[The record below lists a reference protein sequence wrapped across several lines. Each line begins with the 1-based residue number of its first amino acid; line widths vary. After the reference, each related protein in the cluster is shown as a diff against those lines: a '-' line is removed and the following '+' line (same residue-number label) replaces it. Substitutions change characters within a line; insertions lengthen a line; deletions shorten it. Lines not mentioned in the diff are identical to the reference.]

1 MFPLQNIESPNPFP
15 PAIQYL
21 VSAGRPRS
29 YHRKSSSSSSI
40 DSNGGGTRSIMALNV
55 PTDSCTISIPQTS
68 ISRSSSPP
76 APFRRRADSDPNSD
90 TDDDDY
96 GYYPRSTQ
104 HGNMIFGWRWWIYG
118 GGIGKFLFNTPVGWQ
133 IYIGLLVLWL
143 GVSQIGLMVTNR
155 IIMWSAYLQQNYTSH
170 TKLIPIIVGDQ
181 EFPYPLTTRLIEML
195 ITHVCLLVSAYI
207 TRWISSSLKTAGLSG
222 VISPSKP
229 LQSSAAE
236 IRGGKN
242 VEWLKSVSKWPAYR
256 TRGIAGGGIFE
267 FDVQVAK
274 TVLPCA
280 VMFVAKVFLSNLS
293 LAHIRFKV
301 HVFAQIGIVPVALFF
316 AHFLGGTKHSANTIY
331 SALAATFALAIAGIP
346 HSSMKITWESIAA
359 GAVSSIFI
367 ALYPVQL
374 QRTYKSLVTSLV
386 PQGNLLGTSHSSH
399 SPDFSGS
406 KEEARAHWR
415 LLHYTSVLSI
425 MVLAPVVGLSGELPL
440 IWRNRYT
447 LDIFFY
453 WGMLCAGV
461 GSWAVFW
468 ATMSLTRATSPLT
481 SAFLFVP
488 RAAFLL
494 PIMTRFRMPAY
505 AWTGLV
511 MCWASCAWF
520 LVTRRKRERRL
531 YDYDNVFVNSVYDRM
546 FCLY

>member
-1 MFPLQNIESPNPFP
+1 MFSLRNIESPNPFR

-29 YHRKSSSSSSI
+29 YHRKSSSSGSL
-40 DSNGGGTRSIMALNV
+40 DSDGEVARSRMAPNV
-55 PTDSCTISIPQTS
+55 PSESRTISIPQIS
-68 ISRSSSPP
+68 IFRSPSPP
-76 APFRRRADSDPNSD
+76 APFRRRAESDPNSD

-104 HGNMIFGWRWWIYG
+104 DGNMMFGWKWWIYG
-118 GGIGKFLFNTPVGWQ
+118 GGIGKFIFNTPLGWQ
-133 IYIGLLVLWL
+133 IHIGLLVLWL

-170 TKLIPIIVGDQ
+170 TKLIPIIVGDHK
-181 EFPYPLTTRLIEML
+181 FPYPLTTMLLEML
-195 ITHVCLLVSAYI
+195 ITHGCLLVSAYI

-222 VISPSKP
+222 AIAPSKP
-229 LQSSAAE
+229 LQSSAAG
-236 IRGGKN
+236 IHA
-242 VEWLKSVSKWPAYR
+242 KWPAYR
-256 TRGIAGGGIFE
+256 MGGIAGGGIFE
-267 FDVQVAK
+267 FDLQVAK

-280 VMFVAKVFLSNLS
+280 VIFVAEVFLSNLS
-293 LAHIRFKV
+293 LAHTRFQV
-301 HVFAQIGIVPVALFF
+301 YVLAQIGIVPLALFF
-316 AHFLGGTKHSANTIY
+316 AYFLGGTEHSATTIY

-346 HSSMKITWESIAA
+346 HSSMKITWESVAA
-359 GAVSSIFI
+359 GAFSSIFV

-374 QRTYKSLVTSLV
+374 QRTYKNLVASLVS
-386 PQGNLLGTSHSSH
+386 QGNLLGTSHSSP

-406 KEEARAHWR
+406 KEEARAYWR

-440 IWRNRYT
+440 IWRNRYA

-453 WGMLCAGV
+453 WGTVLCTGV

-481 SAFLFVP
+481 TAFLFVP

-494 PIMTRFRMPAY
+494 PIMARFRMPAY
-505 AWTGLV
+505 AWIGLV

-531 YDYDNVFVNSVYDRM
+531 NSYDNVFVNSVYDRV